1 METLM
6 KMKWKIGSVEIENP
20 FILAPMAG
28 VTDLPFRILCKEQG
42 AGLLCTEMVS
52 AKAISFH
59 NKNTISL
66 MQIDPVEHPVS
77 MQIFGSEPDLMAEV
91 AKSIEEQPFD
101 ILDINMGCP
110 VKKIVNNKSGSYLM
124 KDLKLASEIIETAVK
139 STKLKVSVKFRK
151 GWDMNSV
158 NAVEFAR
165 MCEDSGAAYLTV
177 HGRTRSAFYSGEA
190 DWDIICRV
198 KQTVKIPV
206 IGNGDIATPYDAER
220 MIKETGVDGV
230 MIGRACLGNPW
241 LISQTHRYL
250 NERIEPQPIPVSE
263 IKAFLLKHIQELSA
277 YYGQDMGL
285 AISRKFVCWYCK
297 NLRDAKRFREIYTK
311 LNDYDA
317 AMKAIDEYFD
327 SFAGEER

>member
-1 METLM
+1 M
-6 KMKWKIGSVEIENP
+6 K
-20 FILAPMAG
+20 ILDFDSNVFMAPMAG
-28 VTDLPFRILCKEQG
+28 ITDKPLRRLTASLGPGTIVS
-42 AGLLCTEMVS
+42 EMV
-52 AKAISFH
+52 AVNAIQR
-59 NKNTISL
+59 KNPKTYRIADVRDEPYPVVVQL
-66 MQIDPVEHPVS
+66 VGGDPVL
-77 MQIFGSEPDLMAEV
+77 FGEAVRLAEELG
-91 AKSIEEQPFD
+91 ARSI
-101 ILDINMGCP
+101 DINMGCP

-250 NERIEPQPIPVSE
+250 NEGVEPQPIPVSE

>member
-1 METLM
+1 M
-6 KMKWKIGSVEIENP
+6 K
-20 FILAPMAG
+20 ILDFDSNVFMAPMAG
-28 VTDLPFRILCKEQG
+28 ITDKPLRCLTASLGPGTIVS
-42 AGLLCTEMVS
+42 EMV
-52 AKAISFH
+52 AVNAIQR
-59 NKNTISL
+59 KNPKTYRIADVRDEPYPVVVQL
-66 MQIDPVEHPVS
+66 VGGDPVL
-77 MQIFGSEPDLMAEV
+77 FGEAVRLAEELG
-91 AKSIEEQPFD
+91 ARSI
-101 ILDINMGCP
+101 DINMGCP

-158 NAVEFAR
+158 NAAEFAR

-250 NERIEPQPIPVSE
+250 NEGVEPQPIPVSE
-263 IKAFLLKHIQELSA
+263 IKAFLLKHIQELST

>member
-1 METLM
+1 M
-6 KMKWKIGSVEIENP
+6 K
-20 FILAPMAG
+20 ILDFDSNVFMAPMAG
-28 VTDLPFRILCKEQG
+28 ITDKPLRRLTASLGPGTIVS
-42 AGLLCTEMVS
+42 EMV
-52 AKAISFH
+52 AVNAIQR
-59 NKNTISL
+59 KNPKTYRIADVRDEPYPVVVQL
-66 MQIDPVEHPVS
+66 VGGDPVL
-77 MQIFGSEPDLMAEV
+77 FGEAVRLAEDLGAR
-91 AKSIEEQPFD
+91 SI
-101 ILDINMGCP
+101 DINMGCP

-177 HGRTRSAFYSGEA
+177 HGRTGSAFYSGEA

-230 MIGRACLGNPW
+230 MIGRA
-241 LISQTHRYL
+241 
-250 NERIEPQPIPVSE
+250 
-263 IKAFLLKHIQELSA
+263 
-277 YYGQDMGL
+277 
-285 AISRKFVCWYCK
+285 
-297 NLRDAKRFREIYTK
+297 
-311 LNDYDA
+311 
-317 AMKAIDEYFD
+317 
-327 SFAGEER
+327 